1 MLTYAQINKITQ
13 DKQTELFEANS
24 VFFAFSDSQV
34 LEGMA
39 QYNITDKSLLV
50 SLGAGMIAPRANI
63 KNITIGLK
71 TIQADKKKMVKERSD
86 IKKTILYELNNYE
99 CFYTGDITDALEAL
113 SAYDVTHEQV
123 LAVYKEN
130 KEKYE
135 DQ

>member
-50 SLGAGMIAPRANI
+50 SLGAGMIAPRANVKAI
-63 KNITIGLK
+63 SLGLK

-113 SAYDVTHEQV
+113 SAYDVTREQI

-130 KEKYE
+130 RNKYN
-135 DQ
+135 D

>member
-39 QYNITDKSLLV
+39 QYNITDKSLLI

-113 SAYDVTHEQV
+113 SAYDVTREQV

-130 KEKYE
+130 RNKYN
-135 DQ
+135 D